1 VVKFYGL
8 ILIKGGKVMK
18 KNFLRIFLMA
28 FFALS
33 FTVVSVSFAAPQKT
47 VVRWMDSKGLE
58 VGMPLM
64 YKIKAEFEKENPDIT
79 LEIVESPF
87 NGFHDKIVTLA
98 QAKKLP
104 EVILMQGDWVGEFAK
119 SKIIMPI
126 DSLVKRE
133 PANFLDQYYDAFKM
147 RVNGKLYYLPFYGG
161 CVCLFYNPAIF
172 KAEGIAAPPKTWNEL
187 VEVAKKV
194 THPEKNQY
202 ALTCTLQTE
211 PPTNMSYDIYPL
223 LLQAGAKIVD
233 KKNRAAFNSP
243 AGVKAVEFYA
253 ELVNKY
259 KISIPGVLSNG
270 EKEKRGNFAA
280 DNVAMMFDG
289 PWGAPIQK
297 GLNPNKDFEITT
309 LPVGVTSGTVVR
321 GGFLGISA
329 TTVANKKKLAA
340 TWRLVK
346 FLAGPE
352 ACETYT
358 SVSGDLPSNR
368 IAASRPFAKENKYMQ
383 AFLKQIEQPNA
394 VSIPHLPYQVELN
407 RIMTAEV
414 QNVILGKK
422 TAKMALDDAAAQWN
436 ALIFKK

>member
-1 VVKFYGL
+1 
-8 ILIKGGKVMK
+8 MK
-18 KNFLRIFLMA
+18 RNCLPIFLMLVV
-28 FFALS
+28 ALS
-33 FTVVSVSFAAPQKT
+33 LSVLPVSFAAPKKT
-47 VVRWMDSKGLE
+47 VVHWMESKGIE

-64 YKIKAEFEKENPDIT
+64 NKIKAEFEKENPDIT
-79 LEIVESPF
+79 LDIVETPF

-98 QAKKLP
+98 QAKKVP

-126 DSLVKRE
+126 DSLVKKE
-133 PANFLDQYYDAFKM
+133 PANFLDQYYSAFKM
-147 RVNGKLYYLPFYGG
+147 RVNNKLYYLPFYGG
-161 CVCLFYNPAIF
+161 CVCLFYNPAIL
-172 KAEGIAAPPKTWNEL
+172 KSEGITTPPKTWDEL

-233 KKNRAAFNSP
+233 KHNRAAFNSP
-243 AGVKAVEFYA
+243 AGVKAIQFYA
-253 ELVNKY
+253 DMVNKY
-259 KISIPGVLSNG
+259 KISVPGVLSNG

-280 DNVAMMFDG
+280 GNVAMMFDG

-297 GLNPNKDFEITT
+297 GLNPNNKFEIAP
-309 LPVGVTSGTVVR
+309 LPKGVTSGTVVR
-321 GGFLGISA
+321 GGFLGIS
-329 TTVANKKKLAA
+329 TTTASNKKLLQA

-346 FLAGPE
+346 FLSGPKV
-352 ACETYT
+352 CEMYT

-368 IAASRPFAKENKYMQ
+368 IAAARPFAKENKYMQ
-383 AFLKQIEQPNA
+383 AFLEQMEQPNA
-394 VSIPHLPYQVELN
+394 TPIPHLPYQVELN
-407 RIMTAEV
+407 RIMTTEV
-414 QNVILGKK
+414 QSVILGKK
-422 TAKMALDDAAAQWN
+422 TPKQALDAAASQWN